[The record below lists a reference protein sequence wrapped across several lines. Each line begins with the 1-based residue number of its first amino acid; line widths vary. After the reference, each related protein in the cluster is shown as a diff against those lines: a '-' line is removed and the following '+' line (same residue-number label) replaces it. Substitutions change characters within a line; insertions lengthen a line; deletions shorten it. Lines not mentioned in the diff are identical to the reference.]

1 MPLRRMASL
10 AGIFGIVKAHHYV
23 ALCSKVVHL
32 VRLDVV
38 DEMANLPGGY
48 QIAIVQKQTRVG
60 GVWVY
65 IDMVESLG
73 VKSAGPANNTVDFV
87 SF

>member
-1 MPLRRMASL
+1 
-10 AGIFGIVKAHHYV
+10 V
-23 ALCSKVVHL
+23 ALCSKVLHL

-38 DEMANLPGGY
+38 DEMAKLPGGY
-48 QIAIVQKQTRVG
+48 QIAIVQKQTRIG

-73 VKSAGPANNTVDFV
+73 VKSAGSENFLEPFHSDPRYIDLLKRMGLPQ
-87 SF
+87 